1 LNCSFGNLSFEFV
14 IDYYELNSNYNYTG
28 AINLYV
34 DVSEDVFGTFY
45 SYNDKT
51 ISARKV
57 MKDDDYS
64 EYSDDL
70 ERAIIDSIEI
80 KMNQSLNP
88 YGVSVEVVDLVFV
101 PFRLLSKNKI

>member
-1 LNCSFGNLSFEFV
+1 
-14 IDYYELNSNYNYTG
+14 
-28 AINLYV
+28 
-34 DVSEDVFGTFY
+34 
-45 SYNDKT
+45 
-51 ISARKV
+51 